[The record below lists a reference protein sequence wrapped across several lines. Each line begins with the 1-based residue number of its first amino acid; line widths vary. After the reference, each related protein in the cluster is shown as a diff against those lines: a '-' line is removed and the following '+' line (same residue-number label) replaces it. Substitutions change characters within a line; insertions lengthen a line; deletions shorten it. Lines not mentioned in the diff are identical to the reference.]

1 MEKVVSMNIVEFI
14 NFLGEKDP
22 RRRVEILGSWIKQS
36 FIEQIEDSLNLALEG
51 VQTEWLFKGL
61 NEENITITAKTVDL
75 FNDTDPEVIITR
87 LEVIGE
93 TVADAIEDDDHLNLL
108 IRDALLIDLVK
119 EKTEVKIDFVYK
131 EE

>member
-75 FNDTDPEVIITR
+75 FNDTDPEVIIGG
-87 LEVIGE
+87 IGL
-93 TVADAIEDDDHLNLL
+93 HGR
-108 IRDALLIDLVK
+108 RDNQAPNVVFAQLDFALVSIVVRMEHEL
-119 EKTEVKIDFVYK
+119 
-131 EE
+131 